1 MKYTPVC
8 LPKSKLSHSV
18 SLRWSDSPLSYTDFT
33 ASYLLSRHFAN
44 FAQAPYLATDFKFHD
59 RVRKQRI
66 PLVLPVTSRP
76 STQTLPPELIFSPF
90 FLKKRTHSTLM
101 LLCEQSVEVSFTPC
115 SSAYRGQFGS
125 KLQERLKTFW
135 GRTLPPPLIPG
146 WWKLGETWNSLSGFT
161 LRLSDVCRGNVAPLQ
176 PNFSR
181 CGFTY

>member
-1 MKYTPVC
+1 MNYTPVC

-76 STQTLPPELIFSPF
+76 STQTLPPELIFFSF
-90 FLKKRTHSTLM
+90 FFFKEAHTLNFDAALRT
-101 LLCEQSVEVSFTPC
+101 VG
-115 SSAYRGQFGS
+115 RG
-125 KLQERLKTFW
+125 
-135 GRTLPPPLIPG
+135 
-146 WWKLGETWNSLSGFT
+146 
-161 LRLSDVCRGNVAPLQ
+161 
-176 PNFSR
+176 
-181 CGFTY
+181 